1 MAFRPVHLI
10 YLLVVMIVLES
21 VVLYL
26 KHPEMQETVDS
37 LLHRGRLPE
46 HKHKHG
52 DGDGGR
58 HHGVGGQAGVDGV
71 GSGGSVAS
79 GHELHMHG
87 EHPTVGLHVG
97 KREPG
102 APRLAIVTLGHLT
115 PQKRSAPS
123 NVKAYAN
130 HWKYDLV
137 DASKTVST
145 AAKALRAG
153 KGDHSFLRG
162 RWVGGWVGGLLGT
175 LALHATRNLPYTL
188 ILRPYCCVS
197 LSFFHSV
204 CDSTVP
210 AAVRLGLLAR
220 RRLALPQLQPLAGLV
235 PRRQVRYGAHCSSLQ
250 Q

>member
-162 RWVGGWVGGLLGT
+162 RWVGG
-175 LALHATRNLPYTL
+175 
-188 ILRPYCCVS
+188 
-197 LSFFHSV
+197 
-204 CDSTVP
+204 
-210 AAVRLGLLAR
+210 
-220 RRLALPQLQPLAGLV
+220 
-235 PRRQVRYGAHCSSLQ
+235 
-250 Q
+250 

>member
-1 MAFRPVHLI
+1 MA
-10 YLLVVMIVLES
+10 S
-21 VVLYL
+21 
-26 KHPEMQETVDS
+26 TAW
-37 LLHRGRLPE
+37 GA
-46 HKHKHG
+46 
-52 DGDGGR
+52 GGR
-58 HHGVGGQAGVDGV
+58 GV
-71 GSGGSVAS
+71 

-87 EHPTVGLHVG
+87 EHPTVGLHVA

-162 RWVGGWVGGLLGT
+162 RWVGGWVGGLLF
-175 LALHATRNLPYTL
+175 ALHATRNLPYTL

-197 LSFFHSV
+197 PFFQVFAFYGS
-204 CDSTVP
+204 CRST
-210 AAVRLGLLAR
+210 LGLLAR
-220 RRLALPQLQPLAGLV
+220 AD
-235 PRRQVRYGAHCSSLQ
+235 CSSSTSAARWTRTSTTSTIWCSLQ
-250 Q
+250 LPTGVAAAAVARGRRC